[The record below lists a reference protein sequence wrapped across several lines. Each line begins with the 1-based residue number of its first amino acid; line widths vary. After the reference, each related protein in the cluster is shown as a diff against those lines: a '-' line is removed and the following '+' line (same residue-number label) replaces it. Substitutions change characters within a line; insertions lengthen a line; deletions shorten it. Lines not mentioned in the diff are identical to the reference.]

1 MQIIVSQKTKQAI
14 LPHPTFQKTNNNAPT
29 DFGETIESL
38 NDESEEIKLPQT
50 FKTRLEFYL
59 TKNNR
64 KTEIA
69 KKLGSIWFIIRQY

>member
-1 MQIIVSQKTKQAI
+1 MQIIVSQKDKASYITTTLLSK
-14 LPHPTFQKTNNNAPT
+14 KTNNNAPT

-69 KKLGSIWFIIRQY
+69 KKNWAVYGSL